1 MILIIMRIIYRIM
14 INDDELII
22 TILVRI
28 MIINAEDNHDD
39 KNN

>member
-1 MILIIMRIIYRIM
+1 MRIIYRIM
-14 INDDELII
+14 IMIII